1 MKIKEMINLIE
12 TKGDGV
18 SFYLTFKK
26 ANKLVAAIIKH
37 FDDVTIKGCTLE
49 PPEWDGYL
57 GCYLVDFSKD
67 DGSLYV
73 QKGEFDN
80 GRIARTDIS
89 NVVIQKKI
97 LGDRN
102 PSQFT
107 ISGNDNGVLL
117 V

>member
-12 TKGDGV
+12 TKDDGV

-26 ANKLVAAIIKH
+26 ASKLVNAIIKH
-37 FDDVTIKGCTLE
+37 FDNVTIKSCTLE
-49 PPEWDGYL
+49 PPEWDGYV

-67 DGSLYV
+67 DGNLYV

-89 NVVIQKKI
+89 DVVIQKKI

-107 ISGNDNGVLL
+107 INGNDNGVLL

>member
-12 TKGDGV
+12 TKGDGI

-26 ANKLVAAIIKH
+26 ANKLVNAIIKH
-37 FDDVTIKGCTLE
+37 FDNVAIKSCTLE
-49 PPEWDGYL
+49 PPEWDGYV
-57 GCYLVDFSKD
+57 GCYLVDFSKY